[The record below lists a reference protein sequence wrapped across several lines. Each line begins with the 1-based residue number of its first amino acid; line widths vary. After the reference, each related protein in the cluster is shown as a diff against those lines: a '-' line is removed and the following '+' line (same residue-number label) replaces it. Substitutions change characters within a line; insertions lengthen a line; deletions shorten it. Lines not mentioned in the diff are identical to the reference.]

1 MSPKPAIKTL
11 SRRRRRSYFQLLLA
25 IFVIAAPFLFLYAT
39 GYRFESLTVF
49 TKTGGIYVGAE
60 QADAEIYLNSE
71 LVHETGTFRRA
82 FYVQD
87 LKPGTYTVRVS
98 KEGFHPWG
106 KTLPVYEHIVTEAQ
120 AFNMPEEPLLILIP
134 STFTNQTANGTTTAI
149 QPNSVYKAIV
159 ASFATTTRPAAEI
172 DRPSAEVETVDT
184 PSSTTVPGVL
194 APKGQDNLGSGTVE
208 FRGMRLSETGGRILA
223 QWTRDAESVPFY
235 FCIQEGICTDE
246 IELNTKEERAK
257 YFDFFP
263 GTTDLALVTL
273 TDGVYVTELDN
284 RSGQNIQP
292 LYLSAGAD
300 FRIVDGGIYVKTA
313 DDTIY
318 KVEI

>member
-149 QPNSVYKAIV
+149 QPNPIYKAIAAHFAMTTATSTRAAV
-159 ASFATTTRPAAEI
+159 SVPSLRGGITTSATSSLRVATTT
-172 DRPSAEVETVDT
+172 
-184 PSSTTVPGVL
+184 
-194 APKGQDNLGSGTVE
+194 KE
-208 FRGMRLSETGGRILA
+208 FRGMQLSETGGRILA

>member
-1 MSPKPAIKTL
+1 MSSTPAIKTL
-11 SRRRRRSYFQLLLA
+11 SRKRRRAYFRLLLA
-25 IFVIAAPFLFLYAT
+25 VFVVAAPFLFLYAT

-60 QADAEIYLNSE
+60 QADAEIYLNGE

-120 AFNMPEEPLLILIP
+120 AFNLPEEPLLVLIP
-134 STFTNQTANGTTTAI
+134 STFTNQTTNGTTTAI
-149 QPNSVYKAIV
+149 QPNPVYKAIV
-159 ASFATTTRPAAEI
+159 ASFATTTATSTRAAVSLPTT
-172 DRPSAEVETVDT
+172 RGGTAT
-184 PSSTTVPGVL
+184 SSPRVATTM
-194 APKGQDNLGSGTVE
+194 KE
-208 FRGMRLSETGGRILA
+208 FRGMRLSDMGGHTIA

-235 FCIQEGICTDE
+235 FCIRESVCTDE

-263 GTTDLALVTL
+263 GTTDVALVAL
-273 TDGVYVTELDN
+273 EGGVYVTELDN

-300 FRIVDGGIYVKTA
+300 FRIVDGGIYIKTA
-313 DDTIY
+313 DNTLY